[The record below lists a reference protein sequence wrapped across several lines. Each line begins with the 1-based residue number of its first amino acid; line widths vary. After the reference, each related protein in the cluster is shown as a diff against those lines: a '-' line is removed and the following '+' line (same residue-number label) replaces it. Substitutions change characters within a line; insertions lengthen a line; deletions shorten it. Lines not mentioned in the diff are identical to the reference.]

1 MPTSDDRSAASDGA
15 ALHLGYSL
23 SCEEHRPEQLVD
35 WAQRAESIGF
45 EYASISDHFHPWLE
59 AQGNSPFV
67 WSVLGGIATAT
78 DKLEVGTG
86 VTCPTRRYHPAIIAQ
101 AAATVASM
109 MPGRFFLGVGTGEN
123 LNEHI
128 VGAEWPRYDVRA
140 SMLEEAVGII
150 RALWSGQ
157 NYSHCGEHFTVENA
171 RIYTL
176 PDEPPPIVVAAS
188 GPKSAA
194 LAGRIGDGLINFST
208 DRSVVE
214 TFEAEGQ
221 GRAGYRP
228 RYVQMNVSYSKD
240 EAQARKNALEIC
252 GNVALQGELG
262 NLLPMPA
269 HYEQSVK
276 MLTEDDVAKVIICG
290 ADPEPHIA
298 KLREAQRAGYDHV
311 HVYQVGEDQ
320 EGFFRFYERE
330 VMPQVL

>member
-1 MPTSDDRSAASDGA
+1 MAISDDRSTASGGA

-67 WSVLGGIATAT
+67 WSVLGGIATVT
-78 DKLEVGTG
+78 DKLQVGTG

-109 MPGRFFLGVGTGEN
+109 MPGRFFLGLGTGEN
-123 LNEHI
+123 LNEHV

-194 LAGRIGDGLINFST
+194 LAGRIGDGLINYST
-208 DRSVVE
+208 DPSVVQ
-214 TFEAEGQ
+214 TFESEGQ
-221 GRAGYRP
+221 GGAGYRP

-298 KLREAQRAGYDHV
+298 KLREAQQAGYDHV

>member
-1 MPTSDDRSAASDGA
+1 MATSDRSAASDGA

-35 WAQRAESIGF
+35 WARRAESVGF

-67 WSVLGGIATAT
+67 WSVLGGIATVT
-78 DKLEVGTG
+78 EKLQVGTG

-123 LNEHI
+123 LNEHV

-150 RALWSGQ
+150 RALWSGR

-208 DRSVVE
+208 DPSVVD
-214 TFEAEGQ
+214 TFESEGR
-221 GRAGYRP
+221 GGAGYRP
-228 RYVQMNVSYSKD
+228 RYVQMNVSYGKD

-298 KLREAQRAGYDHV
+298 KLREAQQAGYDHV
-311 HVYQVGEDQ
+311 HVYQVGDDQ

-330 VMPQVL
+330 VMPHVL